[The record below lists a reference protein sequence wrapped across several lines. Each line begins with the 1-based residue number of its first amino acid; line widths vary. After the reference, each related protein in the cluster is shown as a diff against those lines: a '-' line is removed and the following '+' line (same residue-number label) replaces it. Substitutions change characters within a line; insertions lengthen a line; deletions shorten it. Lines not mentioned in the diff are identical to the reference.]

1 MAFRWNT
8 RDHAAQ
14 GVYILKWLVLAAPV
28 GSLVGAAVALFL
40 WSLDKA
46 TQIRWATDMGSG
58 IPWLLFFLPLIGVG
72 VSAAYHYLGKSA
84 EGGNNLVIEQIHE
97 PGGGVPRRMAS
108 LILIGTVLTHL
119 GGGSAGREGT
129 AVQMGGSI
137 ASGLARLLKLRDQ
150 DIPTILMAGVAAG
163 FGAVFGTPVAGAIF
177 AAEVLT
183 VGVISF
189 EAIIPCFI
197 ASVAGDW
204 TTAALGIHH
213 THYFIGTVGQ
223 LSIMAEV
230 PHLNLELLGKVLVAS
245 AAFGFASVLFSELAH
260 SLQIACKNMISRP
273 LLRPVLGAL
282 IVIGLTYLLGPDY
295 LGLGV
300 SADPNHPDQVT
311 ILSSFQDGGAT
322 GWSWLWKTIFTTVT
336 LGSGFKGGEVTPLFY
351 IGASLGNAMSAL
363 LHAPV
368 GLFAALGFV
377 AVFAGASNT
386 PLACT
391 IMGIELFG
399 GQAELIHSG
408 FTVYVA
414 VACFV
419 SYFISGNSGIYLS
432 QRIPSRNP
440 TEKGSQL
447 PTSLR
452 AVRKQK
458 PALTL
463 PHVFGAPK
471 KHFEILYSAV
481 ALYGRKIRVP
491 EARTGG
497 TCGDGI
503 ASARHSVSG
512 FEISAQEIGQIRIY
526 MTQADKIS
534 AHGMKRWFS
543 KPLYRAIIEA
553 AKKDGLQSANAHHTH
568 YGYSGLGEIQ
578 ANNLEIPNDKLT
590 LCVELISSRDKLD
603 KFCRNHGNL
612 LKDKVIVY
620 KQLEHWGVEDK
631 TTLKI
636 TEEEDSNP
644 NTDAT

>member
-8 RDHAAQ
+8 REHAAQ
-14 GVYILKWLVLAAPV
+14 GVYVLKWLVLAAPV
-28 GSLVGAAVALFL
+28 GAFVGAAVALFL

-58 IPWLLFFLPLIGVG
+58 VPWLLFCLPLIGIG
-72 VSAAYHYLGKSA
+72 VSAAYQYLGKSA
-84 EGGNNLVIEQIHE
+84 EGGNNLVIDQIHE

-137 ASGLARLLKLRDQ
+137 ASGLARLLKLRDK
-150 DIPTILMAGVAAG
+150 DVPTILMAGVAAG

-183 VGVISF
+183 AGVISF

-204 TTAALGIHH
+204 TTASLGIHH
-213 THYFIGTVGQ
+213 THYFIGSVGQ
-223 LSIMAEV
+223 MSIMSEV

-245 AAFGFASVLFSELAH
+245 AAFGVASVLFAELAH
-260 SLQIACKNMISRP
+260 SLQIAVKNFISRP

-282 IVIGLTYLLGPDY
+282 IVIGLTYLIGPDY

-311 ILSSFQDGGAT
+311 ILSSFQEGGAT
-322 GWSWLWKTIFTTVT
+322 PWSWLWKTIFTTVT

-414 VACFV
+414 IACFV

-432 QRIPSRNP
+432 QRIHARHSTDKSAP
-440 TEKGSQL
+440 G

-452 AVRKQK
+452 AARKQK
-458 PALTL
+458 PAVTL

-471 KHFEILYSAV
+471 KHFEIMASAI
-481 ALYGRKIRVP
+481 ALYGRKIREP
-491 EARTGG
+491 QTRQKIAHGEADTVHA
-497 TCGDGI
+497 TPY
-503 ASARHSVSG
+503 
-512 FEISAQEIGQIRIY
+512 EISSQEMGQLNIY
-526 MTQADKIS
+526 MMPADKLS
-534 AHGMKRWFS
+534 THGMKRWFS
-543 KPLYRAIIEA
+543 KPLYRAVIEA
-553 AKKDGLQSANAHHTH
+553 AKKDGILSANAHHTH
-568 YGYSGLGEIQ
+568 HGYSDHGDIQ
-578 ANNLEIPNDKLT
+578 SNNLEIPNDKLT
-590 LCVELISSRDKLD
+590 LCIELISSRDTLEQ
-603 KFCRNHGNL
+603 FCRSHGNL
-612 LKDKVIVY
+612 LKNKVVVY
-620 KQLEHWGVEDK
+620 KRLEHWDVTPK
-631 TTLKI
+631 T
-636 TEEEDSNP
+636 E
-644 NTDAT
+644 ATVPRA

>member
-8 RDHAAQ
+8 REHATQ
-14 GVYILKWLVLAAPV
+14 GMYVLKWLALAAPV
-28 GSLVGAAVALFL
+28 GSFVGAAVALFL

-58 IPWLLFFLPLIGVG
+58 IPWLLFFLPLIGIA
-72 VSAAYHYLGKSA
+72 VSATYHYLGKSA
-84 EGGNNLVIEQIHE
+84 EGGNNLVIDQIHE

-137 ASGLARLLKLRDQ
+137 ASGLARLLKLRSQ
-150 DIPTILMAGVAAG
+150 DVPTILMAGVAAG

-204 TTAALGIHH
+204 TTASLGIHH
-213 THYFIGTVGQ
+213 THYFIGSVGQ
-223 LSIMAEV
+223 MSILSEV

-245 AAFGFASVLFSELAH
+245 AAFGVASVLFAELAH
-260 SLQIACKNMISRP
+260 SLQIAGKNMISRP
-273 LLRPVLGAL
+273 MLRPVLGAL
-282 IVIGLTYLLGPDY
+282 LVIGLTYLLGPDY

-300 SADPNHPDQVT
+300 SADPNHPNQVT
-311 ILSSFQDGGAT
+311 ILSSFQEGGAT
-322 GWSWLWKTIFTTVT
+322 PWSWLWKTIFTTVT
-336 LGSGFKGGEVTPLFY
+336 LSSGFKGGEVTPLFY

-432 QRIPSRNP
+432 QRIHARHS
-440 TEKGSQL
+440 TEKTAPV

-452 AVRKQK
+452 SARKQK
-458 PALTL
+458 PAVTL

-471 KHFEILYSAV
+471 KHFEIISSAV

-491 EARTGG
+491 DARQGKGEA
-497 TCGDGI
+497 DPHDP
-503 ASARHSVSG
+503 AYA
-512 FEISAQEIGQIRIY
+512 ISSREVGQVHIY
-526 MTQADKIS
+526 MTHADKVS
-534 AHGMKRWFS
+534 THGIKRWFS
-543 KPLYRAIIEA
+543 KPLYRAVIEA
-553 AKKDGLQSANAHHTH
+553 AKKDGILNANAHHTH
-568 YGYSGLGEIQ
+568 HGYSAQGDIQ
-578 ANNLEIPNDKLT
+578 SSDLEIPNDKLT
-590 LCVELISSRDKLD
+590 LCIELISNREKLEQ
-603 KFCRNHGNL
+603 FCRDHGRL
-612 LKDKVIVY
+612 LKNKLVVY
-620 KQLEHWGVEDK
+620 KRLEHWDVNNETDVP
-631 TTLKI
+631 
-636 TEEEDSNP
+636 TE
-644 NTDAT
+644 